1 MEYPE
6 FELGASRCAQCEK
19 VFDEE
24 FITVRDNHMIINFFQ
39 FENGQDN
46 MFCDNYCLAEY
57 LSAET
62 IFIKEDE

>member
-6 FELGASRCAQCEK
+6 FKRGISRCAQCEK
-19 VFDEE
+19 VIDEE

-46 MFCDNYCLAEY
+46 MFCDPDCLAEY
-57 LSAET
+57 LSVET
-62 IFIKEDE
+62 VFIKEDE